1 MDPFQKLLE
10 WVKNEEKFV
19 GHVYD
24 DGYGN
29 LTIGY
34 GDTRPEILKKYRKGI
49 TELEAAVVLADL
61 LANYWSS
68 VSSMVRPDTT
78 DNQRAA
84 FTSLAYNIGL
94 GGFEGSTTL
103 ARHNAGDTL
112 GAVEAL
118 KWWNKAEDPE
128 TGELI
133 VSQGLVN
140 RRQRE
145 ADLYLAG
152 ERPKAVP
159 LPTIEFHTLVSLVCM
174 NSGLVLDVD
183 QNSMDQGA
191 SLQQWTSHCGMN
203 QGFALVAIPEKTG
216 EVAIVCGHSGMV
228 LDVAEYSTENGA
240 RIQQWPYHGGPNQRW
255 RVFATGNVL
264 QFQNVHSG
272 KYLDI
277 EGLSVDVGARLIQYD
292 NLSGLNQM
300 FMRVRR
306 EGQVPDLTDSVVVPP
321 PPTPDEP
328 ADPPVPEFD
337 VGAALRSIGGFP
349 YGNEEDVYGFQAG
362 FSFWELEV
370 DGIAGPETRKA
381 IQYSI
386 ANGGRCGK
394 YFTFSEF
401 ACRHCGRCR
410 IAAFHVR
417 QLDLMRAEVG
427 PITIISGTRCEEH
440 NAAVGG
446 ARNSQHRP
454 YPGNR
459 GVSMASDIPGI
470 VTRAWLKA
478 KKWFSGIG
486 YVPSEGDIVVHVDS
500 RGDGPNNTTGGTRS
514 NSTDWAY

>member
-1 MDPFQKLLE
+1 MGAFEELVED
-10 WVKNEEKFV
+10 VKREEVFV
-19 GHVYD
+19 DHVYD

-29 LTIGY
+29 LTVGY
-34 GDTRPEILKKYRKGI
+34 GDTRPESLKKYRRGI
-49 TELEAAVVLADL
+49 TEAQAAEDLTQLLADL
-61 LANYWSS
+61 WSF
-68 VSSMVRPDTT
+68 VSGLVRPDTT
-78 DNQRAA
+78 DNQRRA
-84 FTSLAYNIGL
+84 FTSLAYNIGQ

-103 ARHNAGDTL
+103 ARHNAGDIL
-112 GAVEAL
+112 GAVEAM
-118 KWWNKAEDPE
+118 KWWNKVEDPR
-128 TGELI
+128 TGQLV

-145 ADLYLAG
+145 ADLYMAG
-152 ERPKAVP
+152 DRPKPPP
-159 LPTIEFHTLVSLVCM
+159 LASVEFHTLVSLVCM
-174 NSGLVLDVD
+174 NSALALDVEFAS
-183 QNSMDQGA
+183 QDQGA
-191 SLQQWTSHCGMN
+191 SIHQWTSNGQLN
-203 QGFALVAIPEKTG
+203 QGFALVAIPDKTG
-216 EVAIVCGHSGMV
+216 EVAIVCGHSGLV
-228 LDVAEYSTENGA
+228 LDVAEYSTLNGA
-240 RIQQWPYHGGPNQRW
+240 RVQQWLYHGGPNQRW

-272 KYLDI
+272 LYLDVKDA
-277 EGLSVDVGARLIQYD
+277 SVDPGAILQQWE

-306 EGQVPDLTDSVVVPP
+306 EGQVLDPTDSVVVPP

-328 ADPPVPEFD
+328 ADPEVPEFD

-349 YGNEEDVYGFQAG
+349 YGNEEDVFGFQAG
-362 FSFWELEV
+362 FSFWDLDA
-370 DGIAGPETRKA
+370 DGVAGPETRKA
-381 IQYSI
+381 IQHVI

-394 YFTFSEF
+394 YFNFSEF
-401 ACRHCGRCR
+401 ACKHCGRCR
-410 IAAFHVR
+410 ISAFHVR
-417 QLDLMRAEVG
+417 QLDLMREEVG

-459 GVSMASDIPGI
+459 GISMASDIPGI

>member
-1 MDPFQKLLE
+1 MGAFEQLVED
-10 WVKNEEKFV
+10 VKQEEVFV
-19 GHVYD
+19 DHVYD

-34 GDTRPEILKKYRKGI
+34 GDTRPEVLKQYRKGI
-49 TELEAAVVLADL
+49 TEAQAADLLMKLLADL
-61 LANYWSS
+61 WSS

-78 DNQRAA
+78 DNQRRA

-94 GGFEGSTTL
+94 AGFESSTAL

-118 KWWNKAEDPE
+118 KWWNKAEDPD
-128 TGELI
+128 TGELV

-152 ERPKAVP
+152 DRPKPSP
-159 LPTIEFHTLVSLVCM
+159 LPSVEFHTLVSLVCM
-174 NSGLVLDVD
+174 NSALVLDVERA
-183 QNSMDQGA
+183 SMDSGA
-191 SLQQWTSHCGMN
+191 SVQQWTSNGEQN

-228 LDVAEYSTENGA
+228 LDVAEYSTLNGA
-240 RIQQWPYHGGPNQRW
+240 RVQQWPYHGGPNQLW

-272 KYLDI
+272 LYLDVKDV
-277 EGLSVDVGARLIQYD
+277 SVDPGAMLQQWE

-306 EGQVPDLTDSVVVPP
+306 EGMVPDSVGVVPP

-328 ADPPVPEFD
+328 PNQPVPEFD

-349 YGNEEDVYGFQAG
+349 TGDEEDVYGFQAG

-381 IQYSI
+381 LQYSI
-386 ANGGRCGK
+386 ANGGRCGQ
-394 YFTFSEF
+394 YFTFAEF
-401 ACRHCGRCR
+401 ACKHCGRCR
-410 IAAFHVR
+410 IMAFHVR

-427 PITIISGTRCEEH
+427 PITIISGTRCDEY

-446 ARNSQHRP
+446 AKNSQHRP
-454 YPGNR
+454 FPNNR
-459 GVSMASDIPGI
+459 GMSTASDIPGI
-470 VTRAWLKA
+470 VTRAWLRA
-478 KKWFSGIG
+478 KRWFSGIG
-486 YVPSEGDIVVHVDS
+486 FVPSEGDVVVHVDS
-500 RGDGPNNTTGGTRS
+500 RGDGPNNTTEGSRDSATE
-514 NSTDWAY
+514 WAY